1 MSCAYLGSVDELISQ
16 ALSNGL
22 DVSEG
27 SLAGTSAQQPDGLRE
42 NKILIKSSLAKF
54 HITNCE

>member
-1 MSCAYLGSVDELISQ
+1 MSCAYLGSVDKLVGQ

-27 SLAGTSAQQPDGLRE
+27 SLTGTSAQQPDGL
-42 NKILIKSSLAKF
+42 
-54 HITNCE
+54 